1 MQPPSLGAN
10 PELKSGKAIQAQER
24 LGDRGSFI
32 FTDNLEKSINYTAEI
47 LLDLLPKI
55 YDTERQERIVAQDGE
70 TEVVSI
76 NQEVF
81 DEESREMVLV
91 NDLAMGKYDVVTETG
106 PAFATQRQES
116 AQQIIELI
124 ATSPTFE
131 ALAMDLVAK
140 DLPILESKELT
151 KRVRKQMITQGIV
164 EPTDEETKELGLDQ
178 EQQPDPQQTAITDN
192 INMQTEELISKIE
205 ERDAKTLQVTID
217 TQAATIDTYKTLIDA
232 FKAQR
237 EAGIPFTIDDHNIR
251 LKQQDI
257 IEEGQQAIDEGP
269 NREQAESIIQDQAAQ
284 GQGIEPEGA
293 PRLTVEQPSA
303 SVGQDVVS

>member
-1 MQPPSLGAN
+1 
-10 PELKSGKAIQAQER
+10 
-24 LGDRGSFI
+24 
-32 FTDNLEKSINYTAEI
+32 
-47 LLDLLPKI
+47 
-55 YDTERQERIVAQDGE
+55 
-70 TEVVSI
+70 
-76 NQEVF
+76 
-81 DEESREMVLV
+81 
-91 NDLAMGKYDVVTETG
+91 
-106 PAFATQRQES
+106 
-116 AQQIIELI
+116 
-124 ATSPTFE
+124 
-131 ALAMDLVAK
+131 
-140 DLPILESKELT
+140 LESKELT

-164 EPTDEETKELGLDQ
+164 EPTDEEIKELGLDQ

-205 ERDAKTLQVTID
+205 ERDAKTLQTTID

-251 LKQQDI
+251 LKQQEI

-269 NREQAESIIQDQAAQ
+269 NREQAQSIIQDQAIQ

-303 SVGQDVVS
+303 SVGQDITN